1 MKINYKLIGEGK
13 ETVLFLH
20 GWGANLNSF
29 LFCENALKNNYKL
42 LLVDFPGFGESEKL
56 NNVFSVFDYAL
67 EIFKLLT
74 KLEINNVN
82 IVCHSFGGRVA
93 MLLSTIF
100 NLKVNKL
107 VLIDAA
113 GIKPRFNLKTKLKIF
128 KKKKKKFLNKFK
140 FINFNLNSYGSEDY
154 KKLSAIEKQTFIKV
168 VNFNEVK
175 YCKQIASKT
184 LIIWGRSDCST
195 PIYMAKKFKK
205 SIANSKLIIIKNAGH
220 FCFLEY
226 PSVVVEELESF
237 LMFN

>member
-93 MLLSTIF
+93 ILLSTIF

-128 KKKKKKFLNKFK
+128 NYKLKKFLNKFK
-140 FINFNLNSYGSEDY
+140 FINFNLKDRKSTRLNSSH
-154 KKLSAIEKQTFIKV
+154 L
-168 VNFNEVK
+168 
-175 YCKQIASKT
+175 
-184 LIIWGRSDCST
+184 
-195 PIYMAKKFKK
+195 
-205 SIANSKLIIIKNAGH
+205 
-220 FCFLEY
+220 
-226 PSVVVEELESF
+226 
-237 LMFN
+237 

>member
-128 KKKKKKFLNKFK
+128 NYKLKKFLNKFK

-168 VNFNEVK
+168 VDFNEDTK
-175 YCKQIASKT
+175 KISLSIKAIELKNKQ
-184 LIIWGRSDCST
+184 
-195 PIYMAKKFKK
+195 
-205 SIANSKLIIIKNAGH
+205 
-220 FCFLEY
+220 
-226 PSVVVEELESF
+226 EEEEVSADETSEEEEVAEEE
-237 LMFN
+237 

>member
-128 KKKKKKFLNKFK
+128 NYKLKKFLKMDFYISFAGPITFKNSKNAEEIIEMVQIDKILIETDSPYLSPEPLRGKRNDPRNVKYIAQKIAEVKNMSVEEIAEITNKNART
-140 FINFNLNSYGSEDY
+140 IYN
-154 KKLSAIEKQTFIKV
+154 IKV
-168 VNFNEVK
+168 
-175 YCKQIASKT
+175 
-184 LIIWGRSDCST
+184 
-195 PIYMAKKFKK
+195 
-205 SIANSKLIIIKNAGH
+205 
-220 FCFLEY
+220 
-226 PSVVVEELESF
+226 
-237 LMFN
+237 